1 METVT
6 FVALP
11 AASRSW
17 TSIFFMAED
26 QLGYCSR
33 SVRTAL
39 TSAAAASIVIEC
51 EDWSL
56 MGRGYL
62 FRLPDS
68 NRYFSAMNEI
78 FQPALEPAATAGNL
92 TNLVAERAWFEPER
106 IMVSR
111 PLGDGWQPVS
121 ARELEAEIRATAKGL
136 IAAGV
141 NIGDRVAIMAR
152 TRYEWTILDFA
163 IWFAGGVTVP
173 IYETSSAE
181 QVDWI
186 MTDSHSVAI
195 IVETPQ
201 LRDLVKPV
209 LPSFTANIWTMTEN
223 VLAQLAYLG
232 RDVSDA
238 EIDRRRGALNPD
250 SLATLIYTSGTTG
263 KPKGVQLTHGNFLAE
278 CGNVVQ
284 GAADLFMKP
293 GGSTL
298 LFLPVAHVFGR
309 MVQIGSIR
317 AGLHLAHCG
326 DVLGRLTTDL
336 ASFKP
341 TFVLAVPRIFEKV
354 YNGAEAKADAAGKGA
369 IFRKAAAVA
378 IEYSQALDSG
388 KISPTLRIKHALF
401 DKLVYSKIR
410 HGLGGRVEAAISGG
424 APLGER
430 LGHFYRGAGIRVL
443 EGYGLTETTAGA
455 TLNLTTAHRVG
466 SVGKPIP
473 GTTIKIADDGEVL
486 IKGPIVMR
494 GYWQN
499 DAANKEVFTDD
510 GYFRSGDL
518 GKLDEEGFLYIVGR
532 KKELIVTSGG
542 KNVAP
547 AVLED
552 RLRAHP
558 LVSQCIVVGDN
569 QPYIAALVT
578 IDPEAI
584 KSWIAANKKDG
595 ATVADLTKD
604 PDLIAVI
611 QTAVDEANKAV
622 SRAESIRKFTILPV
636 DFTIAGGHL
645 TAKLSVKRHVVQK
658 EFAKEIADLF
668 A

>member
-1 METVT
+1 MTEY
-6 FVALP
+6 FV
-11 AASRSW
+11 
-17 TSIFFMAED
+17 
-26 QLGYCSR
+26 
-33 SVRTAL
+33 
-39 TSAAAASIVIEC
+39 
-51 EDWSL
+51 
-56 MGRGYL
+56 
-62 FRLPDS
+62 
-68 NRYFSAMNEI
+68 
-78 FQPALEPAATAGNL
+78 PALEPAATAGNL

-106 IMVSR
+106 ILVSR
-111 PLGDGWQPVS
+111 PLGDGWQPVT
-121 ARELEAEIRATAKGL
+121 AREFEAEIRATAKGL
-136 IAAGV
+136 IASGV
-141 NIGDRVAIMAR
+141 DIGDRVAIMAR
-152 TRYEWTILDFA
+152 TRYEWTVLDFA

-173 IYETSSAE
+173 IYETSSPE

-186 MTDSHSVAI
+186 LSDSHSVAI

-201 LRDLVKPV
+201 LRDAVKPV
-209 LPSFTANIWTMTEN
+209 LPTFTKNCWTMTEN
-223 VLAQLAYLG
+223 VLAQLEYLG
-232 RDVSDA
+232 KDISDS
-238 EIDRRRGALNPD
+238 EIDRRRAALTPD

-263 KPKGVQLTHGNFLAE
+263 RPKGVQLTHGNFLSE
-278 CGNVVQ
+278 CSNVVM
-284 GAADLFMKP
+284 GAADLFLKP

-354 YNGAEAKADAAGKGA
+354 YNGAEAKAEAAGKGA
-369 IFRKAAAVA
+369 IFRKAADIA
-378 IEYSQALDSG
+378 IAYSKSLDEG
-388 KISPTLRIKHALF
+388 NTPVGLKVKHALF

-430 LGHFYRGAGIRVL
+430 LGHFFRGAGIRVL

-455 TLNLTTAHRVG
+455 TLNLTSAHKVG
-466 SVGKPIP
+466 SVGRPIP
-473 GTTIKIADDGEVL
+473 GTTIKIAEDGEVL

-499 DAANKEVFTDD
+499 DDANKEVFTND

-518 GKLDEEGFLYIVGR
+518 GQLDDEGYLYIVGR

-578 IDPEAI
+578 IDQDAI
-584 KSWIAANKKDG
+584 KGWITANKKDG
-595 ATVADLTKD
+595 ATLAELTND
-604 PDLIAVI
+604 PDLISVI

-622 SRAESIRKFTILPV
+622 SRAESIRKFKILPV

-645 TAKLSVKRHVVQK
+645 TAKLSVKRHVVHK
-658 EFAKEIADLF
+658 EFASEIAELF

>member
-1 METVT
+1 
-6 FVALP
+6 
-11 AASRSW
+11 
-17 TSIFFMAED
+17 
-26 QLGYCSR
+26 
-33 SVRTAL
+33 
-39 TSAAAASIVIEC
+39 
-51 EDWSL
+51 
-56 MGRGYL
+56 
-62 FRLPDS
+62 
-68 NRYFSAMNEI
+68 MNEI

-622 SRAESIRKFTILPV
+622 SRAESIRKFTIPPV

-645 TAKLSVKRHVVQK
+645 TAKLSVKRHVVKK

>member
-1 METVT
+1 MTT
-6 FVALP
+6 ATLNQ
-11 AASRSW
+11 
-17 TSIFFMAED
+17 FFA
-26 QLGYCSR
+26 
-33 SVRTAL
+33 
-39 TSAAAASIVIEC
+39 
-51 EDWSL
+51 
-56 MGRGYL
+56 
-62 FRLPDS
+62 
-68 NRYFSAMNEI
+68 
-78 FQPALEPAATAGNL
+78 PALEPAATAGNL

-111 PLGDGWQPVS
+111 PLGDGWQPVT

-136 IAAGV
+136 VASGV
-141 NIGDRVAIMAR
+141 EIGDRVAIMAR

-186 MTDSHSVAI
+186 LADSHSVAI

-201 LRDLVKPV
+201 LKEAVTPI
-209 LPSFTANIWTMTEN
+209 LPSYTKNCWVMTEN

-232 RDVSDA
+232 KDIPDT
-238 EIDRRRGALNPD
+238 EIDRRRAALTPET
-250 SLATLIYTSGTTG
+250 LATLIYTSGTTG
-263 KPKGVQLTHGNFLAE
+263 KPKGVQLTHGNFLSE
-278 CGNVVQ
+278 CSNVVR
-284 GAADLFMKP
+284 GASDLFMKP

-354 YNGAEAKADAAGKGA
+354 YNSAEAKADAAGKGA
-369 IFRKAAAVA
+369 IFRKAAAIA
-378 IEYSQALDSG
+378 IEYSRAQDEG
-388 KISPTLRIKHALF
+388 KVPLGLKAKHALF
-401 DKLVYSKIR
+401 DKLVFSKIR
-410 HGLGGRVEAAISGG
+410 HALGGRVEAAISGG

-430 LGHFYRGAGIRVL
+430 LGHFFRGAGVRVL

-466 SVGKPIP
+466 SVGRPIP

-499 DAANKEVFTDD
+499 DAANQEVFTED

-518 GKLDEEGFLYIVGR
+518 GKLDDQGFLYIVGR

-569 QPYIAALVT
+569 QPFIAALVT

-584 KSWIAANKKDG
+584 KPWLVANKKEG
-595 ATVADLTKD
+595 ATIPDLVND

-622 SRAESIRKFTILPV
+622 SKAESIRKFKILPV
-636 DFTIAGGHL
+636 DFTIAGGQL
-645 TAKLSVKRHVVQK
+645 TAKLSVKRHVVHK
-658 EFAKEIADLF
+658 EFSAEIAELF